1 MTSYVRPCVLSM
13 TMTLLLV
20 TYCAAQHD
28 DTLTPGASGHEV
40 VESTLTRIESAYIFP
55 DDKLLLRRM
64 AYVESS
70 DGKHPKTY
78 RDGYHGA
85 IWQVRILS
93 VYVQV
98 LVYKYWSMTTKHRE
112 KSCQKS
118 VVDNDVTHLQQYVR
132 V

>member
-1 MTSYVRPCVLSM
+1 MTSHVRLCVLSM

-40 VESTLTRIESAYIFP
+40 VESTLTRIESACIFP

-70 DGKHPKTY
+70 DGNYLGTY
-78 RDGYHGA
+78 RAGYHGG
-85 IWQVRILS
+85 IWQVCILRVHVQVR
-93 VYVQV
+93 VYV
-98 LVYKYWSMTTKHRE
+98 
-112 KSCQKS
+112 
-118 VVDNDVTHLQQYVR
+118 
-132 V
+132 